1 MKMQVLYTE
10 KKEGKQ
16 GNPEIV
22 AEQISRDFKCKG
34 DRIPPAYPCEKERL
48 VVIIYENY
56 GSLDKKLIAF
66 CEDLDKTRAENV
78 ALIFL
83 NKDGSSDA
91 GDLKAIFNKH
101 GVAISGVL
109 GLEVK
114 KGLFGAAKVT
124 DEQCKKAVKF
134 AEDQVKALFDTAL

>member
-16 GNPEIV
+16 GNPEMV
-22 AEQISRDFKCKG
+22 AEQISREFKCKG

-48 VVIIYENY
+48 VIIIFENY

-78 ALIFL
+78 ALISL

-91 GDLKAIFNKH
+91 GQLKGQRER
-101 GVAISGVL
+101 GVVFLVLNGVD
-109 GLEVK
+109 GLA
-114 KGLFGAAKVT
+114 GDAA
-124 DEQCKKAVKF
+124 AF
-134 AEDQVKALFDTAL
+134 A

>member
-10 KKEGKQ
+10 RKEGKE

-22 AEQISRDFKCKG
+22 AEKVSREFKCKS
-34 DRIPPAYPCEKERL
+34 DHIPPAYPCEKERL
-48 VVIIYENY
+48 VIIIYEHY
-56 GSLDKKLIAF
+56 GALDKKLIAF

-78 ALIFL
+78 ALISL
-83 NKDGSSDA
+83 NKDGSSDT
-91 GDLKAIFNKH
+91 GELKTIFDKH

-114 KGLFGAAKVT
+114 KSLFGAAKVT
-124 DEQCKKAVKF
+124 DEQCQKAVKF
-134 AEDQVKALFDTAL
+134 AEDQVKILFETAL

>member
-10 KKEGKQ
+10 KKEGKE
-16 GNPEIV
+16 GNPEII
-22 AEQISRDFKCKG
+22 AEKVSREFKCKS

-48 VVIIYENY
+48 VIVIYEHY

-78 ALIFL
+78 ALIAL
-83 NKDGSSDA
+83 NKDGSSDVS
-91 GDLKAIFNKH
+91 DLKAIFDKH

-124 DEQCKKAVKF
+124 DAQCEAAVKF
-134 AEDQVKALFDTAL
+134 AEDQVKALFETAR

>member
-16 GNPEIV
+16 GNPEMV
-22 AEQISRDFKCKG
+22 AEQISREFKCKG

-48 VVIIYENY
+48 VIIIFENY

-78 ALIFL
+78 ALISL

-91 GDLKAIFNKH
+91 GQLKGIFEKD

-124 DEQCKKAVKF
+124 DEQCKAAVKF
-134 AEDQVKALFDTAL
+134 AEDQV